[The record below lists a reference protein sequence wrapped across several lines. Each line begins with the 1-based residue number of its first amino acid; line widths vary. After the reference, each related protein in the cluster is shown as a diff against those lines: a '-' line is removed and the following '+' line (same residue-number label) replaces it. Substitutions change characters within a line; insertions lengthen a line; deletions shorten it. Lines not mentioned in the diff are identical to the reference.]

1 MIELEEKTMNEN
13 VLVLTLDSNAFEK
26 MKGDFNKILK
36 RTLGNMQTK
45 GSDEATLTLK
55 LNISLTEQDVPDY
68 DSPNPA
74 AMKTIQNPRFDHKI
88 SSVMQIKNQESGTL
102 NGDYELVWDDS
113 IQDYVMKPINDGQMS
128 FTDNDCP
135 VYTDGYVVEET
146 KSLPPKSDDDME
158 EIA

>member
-1 MIELEEKTMNEN
+1 MNEN

-102 NGDYELVWDDS
+102 NGDYELV
-113 IQDYVMKPINDGQMS
+113 
-128 FTDNDCP
+128 
-135 VYTDGYVVEET
+135 
-146 KSLPPKSDDDME
+146 
-158 EIA
+158 